1 MAKSKKGK
9 KKTKKNSNYKN
20 EVIKK
25 NVPKKSEKNQQ
36 ELEHKAKIK
45 EKQKKKE
52 EKLAK
57 DILKKEEK
65 SSKKNV
71 KSKANKSEK
80 EEIKKASNEAVKE
93 AVPPA
98 AEVSEE
104 LSPQIEAEEKNTE
117 EIAEQ
122 KSNIIIEN
130 VTNNDVDGNLKKE
143 KKKIFAK
150 FDFKK
155 IKLTK
160 KNVAV
165 LLVAIVTLAALI
177 SVISVLNIG
186 KTDYSPAIYSGKD
199 FEDSDVGVISI
210 SDEKQSELVKK
221 TDVSGNTSKFS
232 FYANTVMSVSSPD
245 SALPITL
252 SNPTTSD
259 KMLLCTIVNDDGV
272 IVYRS
277 LGIAPG
283 RFLNKVKLSQYLDYG
298 KNELT
303 LYVSAFK
310 TSDAGTELTYKKVG
324 TQRVKLEV
332 TVGTDYASE

>member
-25 NVPKKSEKNQQ
+25 NVPKKSEKNQNK
-36 ELEHKAKIK
+36 LEHKAKIK

-57 DILKKEEK
+57 NNLKKEEK
-65 SSKKNV
+65 SSKKDV
-71 KSKANKSEK
+71 KNKVNKSEK
-80 EEIKKASNEAVKE
+80 EENKKASNEQVKE
-93 AVPPA
+93 AVFPA
-98 AEVSEE
+98 EEISEE
-104 LSPQIEAEEKNTE
+104 LSPIIEAE

-122 KSNIIIEN
+122 KSNIIIEK
-130 VTNNDVDGNLKKE
+130 VTNNDVEHKSKKE
-143 KKKIFAK
+143 KKNIFAK

-160 KNVAV
+160 KNIAV
-165 LLVAIVTLAALI
+165 LLVAIVTLVALI
-177 SVISVLNIG
+177 SVISVLHIG
-186 KTDYSPAIYSGKD
+186 KTDYSPSIYSGKD
-199 FEDSDVGVISI
+199 FEDSEVGVISI

-221 TDVSGNTSKFS
+221 TDASGNTGKFS
-232 FYANTVMSVSSPD
+232 FYANTVMSLASPD

-259 KMLLCTIVNDDGV
+259 KMLLCTIVNDNGV

-310 TSDAGTELTYKKVG
+310 TSEAGTELTYKKVG

-332 TVGTDYASE
+332 NVGTDYAPE